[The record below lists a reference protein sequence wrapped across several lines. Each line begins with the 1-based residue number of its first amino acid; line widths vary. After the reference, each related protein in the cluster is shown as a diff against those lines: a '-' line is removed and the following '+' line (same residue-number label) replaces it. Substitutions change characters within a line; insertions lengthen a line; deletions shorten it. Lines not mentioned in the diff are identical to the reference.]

1 MWKRGN
7 SYGALPGSGP
17 RNSEHMEFKGKQEES
32 VEEGQDKKKQQLTA
46 TNQLILDLVG

>member
-7 SYGALPGSGP
+7 SYGDHLGSGP

-32 VEEGQDKKKQQLTA
+32 VEEGQGKKKQLTA